1 MKLYKYRSLRK
12 FDFVADILCNQ
23 RFHAS
28 SFFDLN
34 DPMEGLFEYPE
45 STKQEY
51 IDAIIE
57 GKRKLRICA
66 FSKDCK
72 NILLWAHY
80 ADGFKGIC
88 IEIDL
93 REPKLGETEDY
104 EIVTV
109 EYSLQR
115 VYFSNNARHRVDEM
129 PRIILSKKNKVW
141 KYEKEVRTLSRD
153 EYINDGASIKS
164 ILLGLRTPEILKEAI
179 FRITPKDIPIFETYI
194 SDSNKI
200 EKGRRFTPANGVE
213 HDK

>member
-12 FDFVADILCNQ
+12 FDFVSDILCKQ

-51 IDAIIE
+51 IDAIVE

-72 NILLWAHY
+72 HILLWAHY

-88 IEIDL
+88 IEVDL
-93 REPKLGETEDY
+93 REPQLEDMEGY

-109 EYSLQR
+109 EYSSQR
-115 VYFSNNARHRVDEM
+115 VFFSNNARHIVDEM
-129 PRIILSKKNKVW
+129 PRIILSKKSSVW
-141 KYEKEVRTLSRD
+141 KYEEEIRTLSRD
-153 EYINDGASIKS
+153 EYIHDSVSIKS
-164 ILLGLRTPEILKEAI
+164 VLLGLRTPEILKEAI
-179 FRITPKDIPIFETYI
+179 FRITPPDIPIFETYI
-194 SDSNKI
+194 SNSNKI
-200 EKGRRFTPANGVE
+200 EKGQRFCSCVPR
-213 HDK
+213 

>member
-12 FDFVADILCNQ
+12 FDFVADILCHQ
-23 RFHAS
+23 RFHTS

-51 IDAIIE
+51 IDAIVE

-88 IEIDL
+88 IEVDVNKS
-93 REPKLGETEDY
+93 KLKNCK
-104 EIVTV
+104 IVTV
-109 EYSLQR
+109 EYSSQL
-115 VYFSNNARHRVDEM
+115 VSFSNNHRHRVDEM

-153 EYINDGASIKS
+153 EYIHDGASIKS
-164 ILLGLRTPEILKEAI
+164 ILLGLRTPKILKESI
-179 FRITPKDIPIFETYI
+179 FRITPPDIQIFETCI

-200 EKGRRFTPANGVE
+200 EKGKRFAPANRVE
-213 HDK
+213 RGW

>member
-12 FDFVADILCNQ
+12 FDFVADILCKQ

-45 STKQEY
+45 STKKEY
-51 IDAIIE
+51 IDAIVE

-88 IEIDL
+88 IEVDL
-93 REPKLGETEDY
+93 REPQLEDIQDY

-115 VYFSNNARHRVDEM
+115 VYFSNNTRNRVDEM

-141 KYEKEVRTLSRD
+141 KYEKEVRTLSID
-153 EYINDGASIKS
+153 KYIHDGISVKS
-164 ILLGLRTPEILKEAI
+164 VLLGLRTPEILKEAI
-179 FRITPKDIPIFETYI
+179 FRITPSYIPIFETHI

-200 EKGRRFTPANGVE
+200 EKGQRFALENRVE
-213 HDK
+213 SSR

>member
-34 DPMEGLFEYPE
+34 DPMEGLFEYTE
-45 STKQEY
+45 STKKEY

-88 IEIDL
+88 IEVDL
-93 REPKLGETEDY
+93 REPQLEDY

-109 EYSLQR
+109 EYSTRR
-115 VYFSNNARHRVDEM
+115 VSFSNNSRHLVSVM
-129 PRIILSKKNKVW
+129 PRRILSQKSSVW

-153 EYINDGASIKS
+153 KYIHDGVSIKS
-164 ILLGLRTPEILKEAI
+164 ILLGIRTPEILKEAI
-179 FRITPKDIPIFETYI
+179 FRITPPDIPIFETCI
-194 SDSNKI
+194 SDTNKI
-200 EKGRRFTPANGVE
+200 ERDQRFDLANRVE
-213 HDK
+213 RSR